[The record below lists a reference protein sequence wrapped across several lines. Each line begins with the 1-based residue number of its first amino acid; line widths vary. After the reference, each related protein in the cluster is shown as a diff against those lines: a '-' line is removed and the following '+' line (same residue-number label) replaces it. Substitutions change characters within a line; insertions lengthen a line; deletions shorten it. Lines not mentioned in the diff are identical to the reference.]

1 MKVEIKET
9 SEKPEGWPKNRRE
22 WKLDVL
28 CERMEEF
35 KNNPTYKNREIL
47 IALASEHD
55 MNETSGYGL
64 VRITEYEVGLI
75 NYLYLVS
82 QAYQINSVKVYLYDL
97 ISEATYIHK
106 WMVNMNPVLGK
117 DGNEDQFVEV
127 YSGLDL
133 PLKLYYLAYQK
144 FIIENDD
151 DFATQLISVI
161 HEVMIVDQEDKY
173 IDSITH
179 AFVSMM
185 NDLSYMRG
193 SKKQSIWKF
202 SREELSLLF
211 ELEAELLKRNNE
223 SPIEHPTKG
232 VLMTQIS
239 NFILKSRNGYNEDY
253 ICKYLPIEVA
263 RESVKNHQIWMKKTT
278 LLNDEREQRVVPELF
293 EDKSWITY
301 KWVSDINFTATRIYY
316 VSSFSKSVNNSDM
329 QDGYGQCLYGYK
341 NDRIS
346 ELIAPIG
353 IWHLKKKAG
362 VENDMPNEIERPYI
376 AQTLAFDVI
385 YDVEEARRELTYL
398 FGVIDMF
405 NMSDA
410 KKKKFLEEIMQYWI
424 LSVKDAKWSGERER
438 RYVIFMYDDYDYRET
453 EIDDTFL
460 KVKTSIFLT
469 PDFIIGKN
477 PSRYEILY
485 QLNAK
490 RHALYS
496 REYML
501 CKNCFLQDYDQA
513 RKMPEKCPICGSDNV
528 ELIIEEE

>member
-161 HEVMIVDQEDKY
+161 HEVMIVDQGDKY

-193 SKKQSIWKF
+193 SKKQS
-202 SREELSLLF
+202 
-211 ELEAELLKRNNE
+211 
-223 SPIEHPTKG
+223 
-232 VLMTQIS
+232 
-239 NFILKSRNGYNEDY
+239 
-253 ICKYLPIEVA
+253 
-263 RESVKNHQIWMKKTT
+263 
-278 LLNDEREQRVVPELF
+278 
-293 EDKSWITY
+293 
-301 KWVSDINFTATRIYY
+301 
-316 VSSFSKSVNNSDM
+316 
-329 QDGYGQCLYGYK
+329 
-341 NDRIS
+341 
-346 ELIAPIG
+346 
-353 IWHLKKKAG
+353 
-362 VENDMPNEIERPYI
+362 
-376 AQTLAFDVI
+376 
-385 YDVEEARRELTYL
+385 
-398 FGVIDMF
+398 
-405 NMSDA
+405 
-410 KKKKFLEEIMQYWI
+410 
-424 LSVKDAKWSGERER
+424 
-438 RYVIFMYDDYDYRET
+438 
-453 EIDDTFL
+453 
-460 KVKTSIFLT
+460 
-469 PDFIIGKN
+469 
-477 PSRYEILY
+477 
-485 QLNAK
+485 
-490 RHALYS
+490 
-496 REYML
+496 
-501 CKNCFLQDYDQA
+501 
-513 RKMPEKCPICGSDNV
+513 
-528 ELIIEEE
+528 

>member
-1 MKVEIKET
+1 MLLIDTKEI

-35 KNNPTYKNREIL
+35 KNNPTHKNREIL

-55 MNETSGYGL
+55 MNETSGYRL

-82 QAYQINSVKVYLYDL
+82 TAYQINSVKVYLYDL

-117 DGNEDQFVEV
+117 DGNEDQFVEA
-127 YSGLDL
+127 YNGLDL

-144 FIIENDD
+144 FIVEKND
-151 DFATQLISVI
+151 DFATQLITVI
-161 HEVMIVDQEDKY
+161 REVLIVDEDDEF

-223 SPIEHPTKG
+223 SSIERPTKG

-263 RESVKNHQIWMKKTT
+263 RESVKNHQIWMRKTT
-278 LLNDEREQRVVPELF
+278 LLNDEREQRVIPELF
-293 EDKSWITY
+293 DDKSWITY
-301 KWVSDINFTATRIYY
+301 KWVDDIDFTATRIYY

-353 IWHLKKKAG
+353 IWHLKKKEG
-362 VENDMPNEIERPYI
+362 IENDMPDKMERPFI
-376 AQTLAFDVI
+376 SQTLVAGYFVTDPNSRGEQNAIYYATFEIGDCKVYLENGGMKDDSETIKNQLAEVI
-385 YDVEEARRELTYL
+385 QKLTENGNLDLTSFSDETGMKLDGNPDGYDPLPDSQTSDEEVSE
-398 FGVIDMF
+398 
-405 NMSDA
+405 
-410 KKKKFLEEIMQYWI
+410 
-424 LSVKDAKWSGERER
+424 
-438 RYVIFMYDDYDYRET
+438 
-453 EIDDTFL
+453 
-460 KVKTSIFLT
+460 
-469 PDFIIGKN
+469 
-477 PSRYEILY
+477 
-485 QLNAK
+485 
-490 RHALYS
+490 
-496 REYML
+496 
-501 CKNCFLQDYDQA
+501 QDPA
-513 RKMPEKCPICGSDNV
+513 AN
-528 ELIIEEE
+528 

>member
-1 MKVEIKET
+1 MDTKEV
-9 SEKPEGWPKNRRE
+9 SQKPEGWPQNRRE
-22 WKLDVL
+22 WKIDAL
-28 CERMEEF
+28 CDMMDKFRD
-35 KNNPTYKNREIL
+35 NPTHKNREVL

-55 MNETSGYGL
+55 LNETSGYGL
-64 VRITEYEVGLI
+64 VRITEYEVGMI

-82 QAYQINSVKVYLYDL
+82 TAYQINSVKVYLYDL
-97 ISEATYIHK
+97 ISEATYLHK
-106 WMVNMNPVLGK
+106 WMVNCNPVLGK
-117 DGNEDQFVEV
+117 DGNEKHFVEA
-127 YSGLDL
+127 YNGLEL

-144 FIIENDD
+144 FIMEKDD
-151 DFATQLISVI
+151 DFAMQLISV
-161 HEVMIVDQEDKY
+161 VRQVLIVDENDEF

-179 AFVSMM
+179 AFTSMM

-202 SREELSLLF
+202 TRDELSQLF
-211 ELEAELLKRNNE
+211 ALEAELLKRNNE
-223 SPIEHPTKG
+223 SAIERPTKG

-253 ICKYLPIEVA
+253 ICKYLPADVA

-278 LLNDEREQRVVPELF
+278 LLNDEREQKVIPELF

-301 KWVSDINFTATRIYY
+301 SWVEKIDFTVTRTYY
-316 VSSFSKSVNNSDM
+316 VSSFSKSVNNSGI
-329 QDGYGQCLYGYK
+329 QQGYGQCLYGYK

-353 IWHLKKKAG
+353 IWHLKKKEG
-362 VENDMPNEIERPYI
+362 IVNDMPDEMERPFI
-376 AQTLAFDVI
+376 SQTLSFDVI
-385 YDVEEARRELTYL
+385 YDVDEAKSELVYL
-398 FGVIDMF
+398 FSIIDLF
-405 NMSDA
+405 DMSDDD
-410 KKKKFLEEIMQYWI
+410 KKAFLEEIMQYWI
-424 LSVKDAKWSGERER
+424 LSVKDKKWCDERER
-438 RYVIFMYDDYDYRET
+438 RYVIFMYDGYDYRET

-469 PDFIIGKN
+469 PDFIMGEN

-490 RHALYS
+490 RHVLYS

-501 CKNCFLQDYDQA
+501 CKNCLIQDYDHA
-513 RKMPEKCPICGSDNV
+513 RNMLEKCPVCGSDKL
-528 ELIIEEE
+528 ELVIENE

>member
-1 MKVEIKET
+1 M
-9 SEKPEGWPKNRRE
+9 
-22 WKLDVL
+22 VL
-28 CERMEEF
+28 
-35 KNNPTYKNREIL
+35 TV
-47 IALASEHD
+47 
-55 MNETSGYGL
+55 TSGYGL

-223 SPIEHPTKG
+223 SPIERPTKG

-410 KKKKFLEEIMQYWI
+410 EKKKFLEEIMQYWI

-513 RKMPEKCPICGSDNV
+513 RKMPEKCPVCGSDNV